1 MKYIALTSF
10 MTWYGLKLVST
21 KILSLLGA
29 NFLVDGNFL
38 VYKLIQ
44 LRKLLTIIIHLRCE
58 EKSREY
64 MSTNCQKENQM
75 RFVTA
80 LFVIRRNTSN
90 ILLTHTKYPYLH
102 FLLVE
107 TFQWGNVCTQ
117 TDDEWHYLYKN
128 NSGIHSQQECLIIQ

>member
-1 MKYIALTSF
+1 MRRS
-10 MTWYGLKLVST
+10 
-21 KILSLLGA
+21 
-29 NFLVDGNFL
+29 LVDGNFL

-90 ILLTHTKYPYLH
+90 TSDTYKVSLP
-102 FLLVE
+102 
-107 TFQWGNVCTQ
+107 TFFVSR
-117 TDDEWHYLYKN
+117 DV
-128 NSGIHSQQECLIIQ
+128 SMR